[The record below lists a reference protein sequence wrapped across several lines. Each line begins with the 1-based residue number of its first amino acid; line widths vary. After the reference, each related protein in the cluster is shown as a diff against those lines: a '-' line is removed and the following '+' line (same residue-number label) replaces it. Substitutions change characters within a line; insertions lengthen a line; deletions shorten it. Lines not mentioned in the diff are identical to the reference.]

1 VDIEAAS
8 AAGSYGTDVQ
18 AARTDRLTGR
28 HDRFSRTRPR
38 PRLRPAVVLS
48 RAENRAQ
55 DPGSIVNQTST
66 PIVAPGGALDWSG
79 AITQRVPC
87 ERGQV
92 VFAQGDPAPTVMYVE
107 DGAVRMSVLSQN
119 GKEAV
124 VAMLQSGHFFGEAC
138 LAGQSTRMATA
149 TTIRR
154 STLRAIPRDEMIR
167 HLHLK
172 PAFLDHFIAHMVKRN
187 IRIEQDLVDQLFN
200 SSEKRLARA
209 LLLLGRSGDANAH
222 DCVIPRITQ
231 ELLAEMVGTT
241 RARINLFMN
250 KFRRLGF
257 VDYKSSG
264 SMKINS
270 SLLHVVLRDR

>member
-1 VDIEAAS
+1 V
-8 AAGSYGTDVQ
+8 AGS
-18 AARTDRLTGR
+18 
-28 HDRFSRTRPR
+28 F
-38 PRLRPAVVLS
+38 
-48 RAENRAQ
+48 
-55 DPGSIVNQTST
+55 
-66 PIVAPGGALDWSG
+66 DWSDVV
-79 AITQRVPC
+79 TQRVRC

-92 VFAQGDPAPTVMYVE
+92 VFAQGDPASTVMYVE
-107 DGAVRMSVLSQN
+107 EGAVRMCVLSQN

-124 VAMLQSGHFFGEAC
+124 VAMFHSGHFFGEAC
-138 LAGQSTRMATA
+138 LVGQSTRMATA
-149 TTIRR
+149 TTLRR
-154 STLRAIPRDEMIR
+154 SILRAIPSDEMIR
-167 HLHLK
+167 HLHLN
-172 PAFLDHFIAHMVKRN
+172 PAFLDHFIGHMVKRN

-209 LLLLGRSGDANAH
+209 LLLLGQSGDPRAH
-222 DCVIPRITQ
+222 DCVIPRLTQ

>member
-1 VDIEAAS
+1 MDIEAES
-8 AAGSYGTDVQ
+8 
-18 AARTDRLTGR
+18 AARTYGINGQATRADRLPGR
-28 HDRFSRTRPR
+28 HDRFSRTRR
-38 PRLRPAVVLS
+38 RLVIQPAVAPS
-48 RAENRAQ
+48 RAENRAR
-55 DPGSIVNQTST
+55 DLGSIVNHTST
-66 PIVAPGGALDWSG
+66 PIVAPASALDWSG
-79 AITQRVPC
+79 VVTQRVPC

-92 VFAQGDPAPTVMYVE
+92 VFAQGDPAPTVLYVE
-107 DGAVRMSVLSQN
+107 DGAVRMSVLSPN
-119 GKEAV
+119 GKEAI
-124 VAMLQSGHFFGEAC
+124 VAILQSGHFFGEAC

-172 PAFLDHFIAHMVKRN
+172 PAFLDYFIAHMVKRN
-187 IRIEQDLVDQLFN
+187 IRVEQDLVDQLFN

-209 LLLLGRSGDANAH
+209 LLLLGGSGNANAR
-222 DCVIPRITQ
+222 DCVIPRVTQ

-264 SMKINS
+264 SMKINH
-270 SLLHVVLRDR
+270 SLLHLVLRDG

>member
-1 VDIEAAS
+1 VDIEADSSS
-8 AAGSYGTDVQ
+8 AISTTGVQ
-18 AARTDRLTGR
+18 ASRTDRLSR
-28 HDRFSRTRPR
+28 RPDRFSTPPR
-38 PRLRPAVVLS
+38 RRGLA
-48 RAENRAQ
+48 
-55 DPGSIVNQTST
+55 ST
-66 PIVAPGGALDWSG
+66 PIAAPGAAIDWSG
-79 AITQRVPC
+79 VVTQHVPC
-87 ERGQV
+87 ERGQI

-107 DGAVRMSVLSQN
+107 EGAVRMSVLSPN

-149 TTIRR
+149 KTIRR

-172 PAFLDHFIAHMVKRN
+172 SAFLDCFIAHLVKRN

-209 LLLLGRSGDANAH
+209 LLLLGRSGDDADAR
-222 DCVIPRITQ
+222 DCVIPKITQ

-241 RARINLFMN
+241 RPRINLFMN

-257 VDYKSSG
+257 VEYKSSG

-270 SLLHVVLRDR
+270 ALLHVVLRDG

>member
-1 VDIEAAS
+1 LDIEADS
-8 AAGSYGTDVQ
+8 TAGSCGTDVQ
-18 AARTDRLTGR
+18 GARSDRLPGR
-28 HDRFSRTRPR
+28 HDRFKTRGGPS
-38 PRLRPAVVLS
+38 LRPAVVLS
-48 RAENRAQ
+48 RAENRAR
-55 DPGSIVNQTST
+55 DPGSIVNRTSI
-66 PIVAPGGALDWSG
+66 PIVAPRGGLDWSG
-79 AITQRVPC
+79 VATLRVLC

-92 VFAQGDPAPTVMYVE
+92 VFAQGDLAPTVMYLE

-124 VAMLQSGHFFGEAC
+124 VAMLPSGHFFGEAC

-172 PAFLDHFIAHMVKRN
+172 PAFLDHFIAHMVRRN

-209 LLLLGRSGDANAH
+209 LLLLGGATNANAH
-222 DCVIPRITQ
+222 DCVIPRVTQ

-264 SMKINS
+264 AMKINN
-270 SLLHVVLRDR
+270 SLLHLVLRDG

>member
-1 VDIEAAS
+1 
-8 AAGSYGTDVQ
+8 
-18 AARTDRLTGR
+18 
-28 HDRFSRTRPR
+28 
-38 PRLRPAVVLS
+38 
-48 RAENRAQ
+48 
-55 DPGSIVNQTST
+55 
-66 PIVAPGGALDWSG
+66 
-79 AITQRVPC
+79 
-87 ERGQV
+87 

-107 DGAVRMSVLSQN
+107 EGAVRMSVLSPN
-119 GKEAV
+119 GKEAI
-124 VAMLQSGHFFGEAC
+124 VAMLHPGHFFGEAC

-149 TTIRR
+149 MTIRR

-172 PAFLDHFIAHMVKRN
+172 PAFLDRFIAHMVKRN
-187 IRIEQDLVDQLFN
+187 IRIEQDLIDQLFN

-209 LLLLGRSGDANAH
+209 LLLLGRSGEDVDAQG
-222 DCVIPRITQ
+222 CVIPKITQ

-257 VDYKSSG
+257 VEYKSS

>member
-1 VDIEAAS
+1 VHIEAAS

-18 AARTDRLTGR
+18 ATRPDRLPGR
-28 HDRFSRTRPR
+28 HDRFSTTRRR
-38 PRLRPAVVLS
+38 PGLRPAMVLS

-55 DPGSIVNQTST
+55 DQGSIVNTST
-66 PIVAPGGALDWSG
+66 PIVVPGGALDWSG
-79 AITQRVPC
+79 VNTQRLPY

-107 DGAVRMSVLSQN
+107 DGAVRMSVLSPN

-209 LLLLGRSGDANAH
+209 LLLLGGSGNANAR
-222 DCVIPRITQ
+222 DRVIPRVTQ

-270 SLLHVVLRDR
+270 SLLHLVLRDG

>member
-8 AAGSYGTDVQ
+8 AAGTYGTDVQ
-18 AARTDRLTGR
+18 ATRPDRLPGR
-28 HDRFSRTRPR
+28 HDRFSTTRR
-38 PRLRPAVVLS
+38 RSGLRPAAVRS
-48 RAENRAQ
+48 RADNRAQ
-55 DPGSIVNQTST
+55 DHGSMVNHTST
-66 PIVAPGGALDWSG
+66 PMVAPGGALDWSG
-79 AITQRVPC
+79 VNTSRVPC

-92 VFAQGDPAPTVMYVE
+92 VFAQGDPALTVMYVE
-107 DGAVRMSVLSQN
+107 DGAVRMSVLSPN

-124 VAMLQSGHFFGEAC
+124 VAMLQPGHFFGEAC

-154 STLRAIPRDEMIR
+154 SSLRAIPRDEMIR

-200 SSEKRLARA
+200 SSERRLARA
-209 LLLLGRSGDANAH
+209 LVLLGRSGEVNAH
-222 DCVIPRITQ
+222 DFVIPRITQ
-231 ELLAEMVGTT
+231 EVLAEMVGTT
-241 RARINLFMN
+241 RARINMFMN

-270 SLLHVVLRDR
+270 SLLHLVLRDG

>member
-1 VDIEAAS
+1 MSIEAAS
-8 AAGSYGTDVQ
+8 AGGSCTDC
-18 AARTDRLTGR
+18 LPGC
-28 HDRFSRTRPR
+28 HDRFSRTRR
-38 PRLRPAVVLS
+38 RPAFRPAAVLS
-48 RAENRAQ
+48 RSESRAQ
-55 DPGSIVNQTST
+55 HPASIFNHTSP
-66 PIVAPGGALDWSG
+66 PIGAAGGPLDWSDVN
-79 AITQRVPC
+79 TQRVPY

-92 VFAQGDPAPTVMYVE
+92 IFAQGDPAPTVMYVE

-138 LAGQSTRMATA
+138 LIGEPTRMATA

-154 STLRAIPRDEMIR
+154 STLRAIPADEMIR
-167 HLHLK
+167 HLHVN
-172 PAFLDHFIAHMVKRN
+172 PAFLGHFIAHMVRRN
-187 IRIEQDLVDQLFN
+187 IRVEQDLVDQLFN

-209 LLLLGRSGDANAH
+209 LLLLGEAASADAH
-222 DCVIPRITQ
+222 DRVIPRITQ

-257 VDYKSSG
+257 VDYASSG
-264 SMKINS
+264 TMKING
-270 SLLHVVLRDR
+270 SLLHGVLREP